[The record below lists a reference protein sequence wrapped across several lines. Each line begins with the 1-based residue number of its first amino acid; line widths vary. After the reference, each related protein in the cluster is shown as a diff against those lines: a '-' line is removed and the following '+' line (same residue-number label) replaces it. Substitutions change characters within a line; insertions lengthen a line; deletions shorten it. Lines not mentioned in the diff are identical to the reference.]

1 VATYGAESRT
11 LNKDIAKRLTAFG
24 RKVLRIMFRR
34 INVNKNWRKLH
45 HTYLMQLLFGV
56 YFHLFKPIG

>member
-11 LNKDIAKRLTAFG
+11 LNKDTAKRLTAFG

-45 HTYLMQLLFGV
+45 NTDLTQLFGV
-56 YFHLFKPIG
+56 YFHLSKPIG